1 MTPINKILLVV
12 AGPTAV
18 GKTDLCINLAK
29 KFNTSIISSDS
40 RQFFREMNVGTAKP
54 GKEDLKKAPHFFID
68 NKSIYDSYDVKAFEK
83 DALLLIEKLFM
94 DQDLLILTGGSGLYI
109 DAVVDGLDEMP
120 EIDQQIREELNLKY
134 RNGGLSELQNRLLD
148 LDPEYFQQVDLNN
161 PQRLIRALEVC
172 LSTGKPFS
180 QFRKKTK
187 KSRPFRTLKI
197 ALSRDRAELYA
208 RIDQRMDEM
217 IRHGLFEEA
226 AQLYPFRE
234 LNALQTVGYKEI
246 FGYLDREYDREEAIR
261 LLKRNSRRYAKRQLT
276 WLRRDPDYVWFH
288 PQSFTEILSWILA
301 QTSR

>member
-54 GKEDLKKAPHFFID
+54 GTEDLKKVPHFFID
-68 NKSIYDSYDVKAFEK
+68 NKSIHDPYDVKAFEK
-83 DALLLIEKLFM
+83 DALHLIEKLFI
-94 DQDLLILTGGSGLYI
+94 DQDLLIMTGGSGLYI

-120 EIDQQIREELNLKY
+120 ETDQQIREELNLKY
-134 RNGGLSELQNRLLD
+134 RNGGLPALQNRLLD
-148 LDPEYFQQVDLNN
+148 LDPEYFHQVDLNN

-180 QFRKKTK
+180 RFRKKSK
-187 KSRPFRTLKI
+187 KSRPFRALKI
-197 ALSRDRAELYA
+197 ALSRDRKELYA

-217 IRHGLFEEA
+217 IRNGLFEEA
-226 AQLYPFRE
+226 AQLYPHRE

-288 PQSFTEILSWILA
+288 PQSFTDILSWILV
-301 QTSR
+301 QMSR